1 MKKIKALQNIEH
13 NGSYM
18 AGTVF
23 ELPEDTAM
31 ALVQAGLAAWAEPP
45 QSPQSEAEA
54 KPRKRSNKGQHHEL

>member
-13 NGSYM
+13 NGSYV
-18 AGTVF
+18 AGAVF

-45 QSPQSEAEA
+45 QPQSEAEA
-54 KPRKRSNKGQHHEL
+54 KPRKRSKGQHHEL